1 MKEKKCS
8 TGLKCL
14 ERNSILKNI
23 EILKLGIEQRLR

>member
-1 MKEKKCS
+1 MKEKKYS

-23 EILKLGIEQRLR
+23 EILNRTKT